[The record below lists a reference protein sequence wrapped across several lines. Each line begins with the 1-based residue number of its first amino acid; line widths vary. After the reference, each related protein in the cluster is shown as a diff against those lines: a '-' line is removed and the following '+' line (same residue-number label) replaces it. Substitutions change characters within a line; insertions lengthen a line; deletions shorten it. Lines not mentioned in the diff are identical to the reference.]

1 MAASLSATIHALVPS
16 ENWDDDFE
24 FNPHDMNQHND
35 KQPNDH
41 YPEFNPHTPPSTSRM
56 SIVSSQYTQ
65 EDWDADSRQA
75 SPQQSTKVISS
86 SKIPSESP
94 TRRPHDTENWDDEFH
109 TSPAAIRLAVGDRT
123 SSTSITTSGKQ
134 RQYTPPPPTA
144 VGVLTDK
151 NNLKTPPPLE
161 AWAEPGPSTPSSKRA
176 SINSNSSGCAAIR
189 ETENWDDDF
198 DLDKPDSP
206 ARWSVKKGVKP
217 RATKKAQLV
226 ESWDDEFSLTPLRG
240 APPKGP
246 SARSRLSTSPSR
258 SRINATGR
266 AAHLE
271 YSSSSESEDE
281 LPRPLYYPSPQH
293 NLYSEQEQEEDDPGE
308 FGHVPK
314 HHDSDEEEDRTV
326 TARTRHRL
334 ARQVTSLANSSPPPP
349 MPSLPLFPRPFPR
362 SPTPSVFSVPA
373 TAQTHSS
380 YNSTTHLRPTISRS
394 SSGAGG
400 LAGLPPSPPI
410 HKERERRR
418 LRKKSRPH
426 NVPNPQMY
434 ELTAVRTQPYAMPKS
449 FSDGELVITEH
460 EEDVHRPRT
469 PSPPPPISIPS
480 TPCGG
485 GNGPTVGAT
494 PQSQIRAG
502 ALLSRIGSVK
512 KKWSVGGRK
521 RGGSVTPAEVAQGL
535 CFFYHVRLFAPL
547 SRCPLSIGLR
557 FSHTFSSLFSLVW
570 PLRIMKLMKICY
582 LFFVQTSVKHHKTL
596 EARAPTHP
604 VPNPRSLPYRDTPQ
618 LHPHQNCGFFGVMGL
633 VGGKR
638 WRTALR

>member
-1 MAASLSATIHALVPS
+1 MPS

-24 FNPHDMNQHND
+24 FNPHDMNKHND
-35 KQPNDH
+35 KRPNEH
-41 YPEFNPHTPPSTSRM
+41 YHEFSPRTPPSTSRM

-86 SKIPSESP
+86 SSRKMPSGSP
-94 TRRPHDTENWDDEFH
+94 TRRSHDTENWDDEFH
-109 TSPAAIRLAVGDRT
+109 TSPAAILLAVGDQT
-123 SSTSITTSGKQ
+123 SPTSITPSGKQ
-134 RQYTPPPPTA
+134 RQHTPPSPTA

-151 NNLKTPPPLE
+151 KNLKTPPPLE
-161 AWAEPGPSTPSSKRA
+161 TWAEPGPSTPSSKRA
-176 SINSNSSGCAAIR
+176 SINSNRSGCAAVR

-206 ARWSVKKGVKP
+206 ARWSLKKGVKP

-240 APPKGP
+240 TPSKGP
-246 SARSRLSTSPSR
+246 SARSRLSSSPSR
-258 SRINATGR
+258 SRVNAAGH
-266 AAHLE
+266 ASHLE

-281 LPRPLYYPSPQH
+281 LPRPLHYPSPQH
-293 NLYSEQEQEEDDPGE
+293 NLYAEQEQEEDDPGE
-308 FGHVPK
+308 FGHIPK

-334 ARQVTSLANSSPPPP
+334 ARQSTSLANSSPPPP
-349 MPSLPLFPRPFPR
+349 MPSLPLFARPFPR
-362 SPTPSVFSVPA
+362 SPTSSVFSVPA
-373 TAQTHSS
+373 TTQTHSS

-426 NVPNPQMY
+426 NVPNPQVY
-434 ELTAVRTQPYAMPKS
+434 ELTAVRPQPYTMPKS
-449 FSDGELVITEH
+449 FSDGELEITEH

-485 GNGPTVGAT
+485 GNGPTAGAT

-535 CFFYHVRLFAPL
+535 CFFL
-547 SRCPLSIGLR
+547 S
-557 FSHTFSSLFSLVW
+557 
-570 PLRIMKLMKICY
+570 
-582 LFFVQTSVKHHKTL
+582 
-596 EARAPTHP
+596 
-604 VPNPRSLPYRDTPQ
+604 
-618 LHPHQNCGFFGVMGL
+618 
-633 VGGKR
+633 
-638 WRTALR
+638 